1 MEFRIWDFSVNIWI
15 FCPQYSRISLIKKM
29 YESFYGF
36 NRPPFSKTPDPLFL
50 YRSREHAEALERLK
64 YAVEERELTVLTGDI
79 GTGKTTLSR
88 ALIDSLD
95 NTYKVALIIN
105 PRLTPAQLLKVI
117 AKRLGIGSPSY
128 WKNELL
134 DQINKFLYKLY
145 EQGGSALI
153 ILDEAQLI
161 PSKGTFE
168 EIRLLSNF
176 QLDDKNLLS
185 LILIGQTGLRKRLR
199 HRAYAALRQ
208 RIGIQF
214 HLGPLSIKEVKEYIK
229 FRMKVAGRDDDL
241 FSEGALKKI
250 CQYSQGLPR
259 NINNIASNALL
270 EGYGVEA
277 EQIDEAIIEDVV
289 KELELALT

>member
-1 MEFRIWDFSVNIWI
+1 MDFLPIIIRDKPN
-15 FCPQYSRISLIKKM
+15 KKM
-29 YESFYGF
+29 FEKFYGF

-50 YRSREHAEALERLK
+50 YRSKEHAEALERLK
-64 YAVEERELTVLTGDI
+64 YAVEERELAVLTGDI

-95 NTYKVALIIN
+95 SSYKISLIIN
-105 PRLTPAQLLKVI
+105 PRLTPTQLLRVI
-117 AKRLGIGSPSY
+117 AKRLGIESPSY

-134 DQINKFLYKLY
+134 DQLNQILYKFY
-145 EQGGSALI
+145 EQGGSAVI

-214 HLGPLSIKEVKEYIK
+214 HLGPLRIKEVKEYIK
-229 FRMKVAGRDDDL
+229 FRMKVAGRNDDL
-241 FSEGALKKI
+241 FNEGALKKI
-250 CQYSQGLPR
+250 YQYSQGLPR
-259 NINNIASNALL
+259 NINNIAANALL
-270 EGYGVEA
+270 EGYAVEA
-277 EQIDEAIIEDVV
+277 EKIDEGIIEDVA

>member
-1 MEFRIWDFSVNIWI
+1 
-15 FCPQYSRISLIKKM
+15 M
-29 YESFYGF
+29 YESYYGF
-36 NRPPFSKTPDPLFL
+36 NCPPFSKTPDPKFL
-50 YRSREHAEALERLK
+50 YRSKEHAEALERLK

-95 NTYKVALIIN
+95 DSYKVALIIN
-105 PRLTPAQLLKVI
+105 PRLTPAQLLRVI
-117 AKRLGIGSPSY
+117 ARRLGVESPSY

-134 DQINKFLYKLY
+134 DQINQFLYQLY
-145 EQGGSALI
+145 EQGGTAVI
-153 ILDEAQLI
+153 IFDEAQLI

-199 HRAYAALRQ
+199 HRTYTALRQ

-214 HLGPLSIKEVKEYIK
+214 HLGPLSIKEAKEYIN
-229 FRMKVAGRDDDL
+229 FRLKVAGRDGAL
-241 FSEGALKKI
+241 FSEGALEMIYK
-250 CQYSQGLPR
+250 YSQGLPR
-259 NINNIASNALL
+259 SINNIASNALL
-270 EGYGVEA
+270 EGYGLEA
-277 EQIDEAIIEDVV
+277 EQIDERIIDDVV
-289 KELELALT
+289 RELELALQ

>member
-1 MEFRIWDFSVNIWI
+1 MFE
-15 FCPQYSRISLIKKM
+15 
-29 YESFYGF
+29 EFYGF
-36 NRPPFSKTPDPLFL
+36 NRKPFSKTPDPLFL
-50 YRSREHAEALERLK
+50 YRSKEHAEALERLK
-64 YAVEERELTVLTGDI
+64 YAVEERELAVLTGDI

-95 NTYKVALIIN
+95 SSYKIALIIN
-105 PRLTPAQLLKVI
+105 PRLTPAQLLRVV
-117 AKRLGIGSPSY
+117 AKRLGVESPSH
-128 WKNELL
+128 WKNMLL
-134 DQINKFLYKLY
+134 DQLNQILYKFY
-145 EQGGSALI
+145 EEGGTAVI

-161 PSKGTFE
+161 PSRGTFE

-214 HLGPLSIKEVKEYIK
+214 HLGPLKIKEVKEYIR
-229 FRMKVAGRDDDL
+229 FRMKIAGRNDDL

-250 CQYSQGLPR
+250 YQYSQGLPR

-270 EGYGVEA
+270 EGYAVEA
-277 EQIDEAIIEDVV
+277 EQIDEGIIEDVAR
-289 KELELALT
+289 ELELALPSVKG